1 MKTIGL
7 ALLASV
13 AAAPLFAEGGHRE
26 MGAHVHGVSKLEM
39 AIEGTTVEMNLESPG
54 MDIVGFEY
62 EPSTDADIAAS
73 EEAIAQL
80 MRADELF
87 AFNDA
92 AGCAPVDAMAELH
105 IHDGEEHDHD
115 EEHADRDEHDEDHAD
130 HDEEH
135 HDEHGDEEHE
145 HEEGA
150 RHTEFEAH
158 YVFECEDASALTS
171 VEFPFFTQFENAH
184 EIEAQYVT
192 DAGAG
197 SAEIDHDVAK
207 LTLN

>member
-7 ALLASV
+7 ALLATV
-13 AAAPLFAEGGHRE
+13 AAAPLFAEDGHRE

-39 AIEGTTVEMNLESPG
+39 AVEGSTVEMNLESPG

-62 EPSTDADIAAS
+62 EPSTDADLAAV
-73 EEAIAQL
+73 ENAIAQL

-92 AGCAPVDAMAELH
+92 AGCAPVEAMAELH
-105 IHDGEEHDHD
+105 IHDGDEHDHG
-115 EEHADRDEHDEDHAD
+115 EDHAD
-130 HDEEH
+130 HEEEH

-158 YVFECEDASALTS
+158 YVFECEDTSALTT
-171 VEFPFFTQFENAH
+171 VEFPFFNHFENAH

-207 LTLN
+207 LTLK

>member
-7 ALLASV
+7 ALLATV
-13 AAAPLFAEGGHRE
+13 AAAPLFAEDGHRE

-39 AIEGTTVEMNLESPG
+39 AVEGTTVEMHLDAPG

-62 EPSTDADIAAS
+62 EPSTDVDLAAV
-73 EEAIAQL
+73 EDAIAQL

-87 AFNDA
+87 VFNDA

-105 IHDGEEHDHD
+105 IHGGEEHEEGHDDHD
-115 EEHADRDEHDEDHAD
+115 EH
-130 HDEEH
+130 
-135 HDEHGDEEHE
+135 EHE
-145 HEEGA
+145 EEGA

-158 YVFECEDASALTS
+158 YVFDCEDTSALTS
-171 VEFPFFTQFENAH
+171 IEFPLFTRFENAH